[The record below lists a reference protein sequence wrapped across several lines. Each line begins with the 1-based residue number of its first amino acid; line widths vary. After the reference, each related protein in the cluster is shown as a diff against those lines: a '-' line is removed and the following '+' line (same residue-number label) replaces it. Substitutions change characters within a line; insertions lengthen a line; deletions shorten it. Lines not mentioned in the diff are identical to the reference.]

1 MFIKDENGVIAESKE
16 RNNSFNV
23 KIKVKLEGKTNM
35 DSNEVGKNIQLRFI
49 NSRRFTGWSL
59 GKVASYLD
67 DDQCKKL
74 TREFYKRGF

>member
-16 RNNSFNV
+16 RDSSFNV

-49 NSRRFTGWSL
+49 NSRRFTG
-59 GKVASYLD
+59 
-67 DDQCKKL
+67 
-74 TREFYKRGF
+74 